1 MIADAIPV
9 NEPDDFGQPAG
20 VGPALVRRRIA
31 EIKAYERAFE
41 QWEMRAGRIVRRYR
55 DERDTHDN
63 TGIYSDNS
71 RRFNILWSNVST
83 LQPNLYLST
92 PKPEVSRRYNDADPV
107 GRTAAMILERA
118 VAFQNDVTDFDPVM
132 KAVRDDYLLPGR
144 GTAFVRY
151 RPHFGETVTP
161 RVPVTLTYGPDQ
173 QPIYLGAEGQP
184 VPLEAVKM
192 DEAGQAYIDGEA
204 YQPVVWEETF
214 PEYIPWRQFG
224 HSMAPQWEKVTL
236 VWHWQLMTREQL
248 IERFGREKGSQIPL
262 NSRPENSTDDDCQN
276 YPDVFKRAKIYEIWD
291 KVHRRVEW
299 LSMDW
304 PNDLLDVKA
313 DPLKLSGFFPCP
325 RPLYATMS
333 TDSLIPV
340 PDYIEY
346 QDQAK
351 ELDELTQRIHLLT
364 YALRMAGVYNGH
376 FAELQRLMD
385 SGAENIMIPVNE
397 WSVFATGGGMD
408 GAISWMPI
416 EQIASVLMSLIQ
428 VREKIKSDLYEITGI
443 SDIVRGQGSAAET
456 ATAQRIKGNFATL
469 RLQERQQDVQRFARD
484 ILRIEAEIIAEMF
497 SEQTLAQMTGYDL
510 SIDPNP
516 ELFKQA
522 VALLRDDKMRTFR
535 LDVETDSTIAAD
547 REQEKTDRVQFL
559 GAAGGFMSQAVAAA
573 KEVPQLAP
581 LMGKMLMFAVRGF
594 RAGRDLESSME
605 EALKTL
611 EQAPAPAPG
620 VNDNQADAAAQID
633 AQVAQMRGQAEMA
646 KAQAQVQKAQIEQQ
660 TAQID
665 ARASEMESQARLV
678 EAQARLEAAKMNA
691 QIKRLEFEAKLA
703 ALAMRGGEGGEMGGE
718 GGERGEDMDEASRT
732 VPPAQASGF

>member
-1 MIADAIPV
+1 MIADAAPV
-9 NEPDDFGQPAG
+9 DQPDDFGEPADR
-20 VGPALVRRRIA
+20 GPALVRRRIA
-31 EIKAYERAFE
+31 EIKAYERAFSL
-41 QWEMRAGRIVRRYR
+41 WEMRSNRIVKRYR

-83 LQPNLYLST
+83 LQPNLYLNT

-151 RPHFGETVTP
+151 IPHFGDKVTP
-161 RVPVTLTYGPDQ
+161 AVPLQMTIGPDQ
-173 QPIYLGAEGQP
+173 QPVYVGDEGQP
-184 VPLEAVKM
+184 IPLEMVKFSE
-192 DEAGQAYIDGEA
+192 DGQPYMDGES
-204 YQPVVWEETF
+204 YEPVVWEETY

-248 IERFGREKGSQIPL
+248 IERFGEEKGSKIPL
-262 NSRPENSTDDDCQN
+262 NSKPELSDDEDCQN
-276 YPDVFKRAKIYEIWD
+276 HPEVFKRAKIYELWD

-299 LSMDW
+299 LSMDCVD
-304 PNDLLDVKA
+304 DLLDMKE

-364 YALRMAGVYNGH
+364 YALRMAGVYNGQ
-376 FAELQRLMD
+376 FQELQRLMD

-397 WSVFATGGGMD
+397 WAAFASTGGMQ

-416 EQIASVLMSLIQ
+416 DQIASVLMNLIQ

-443 SDIVRGQGSAAET
+443 SDIVRGQSSAVET

-484 ILRIEAEIIAEMF
+484 ILRIQAEIISELF
-497 SEQTLAQMTGYDL
+497 SDQTLAQMTGYGL
-510 SIDPNP
+510 SIDANP
-516 ELFKQA
+516 EMFKQA

-535 LDVETDSTIAAD
+535 LDVESDSTIAAD
-547 REQEKTDRVQFL
+547 REQEKKDRVEFL
-559 GAAGGFMSQAVAAA
+559 QAAGGFMTQAVTAA

-594 RAGRDLESSME
+594 RAGRDMEQSME
-605 EALKTL
+605 EALKSL
-611 EQAPAPAPG
+611 EQAPQQGGGADPA
-620 VNDNQADAAAQID
+620 QAAVQQQAQVEM
-633 AQVAQMRGQAEMA
+633 QVAQVRGQAEMA
-646 KAQAQVQKAQIEQQ
+646 KAQAQVQKAQIDQQ
-660 TAQID
+660 TAQVD
-665 ARASEMESQARLV
+665 AQAAEMESQARLI
-678 EAQARLEAAKMNA
+678 EAQARLEAAKMDA
-691 QIKRLEFEAKLA
+691 QIKRMEYQAKMAQLM
-703 ALAMRGGEGGEMGGE
+703 MRTEGGEGGEIGDENAMGDVG
-718 GGERGEDMDEASRT
+718 D
-732 VPPAQASGF
+732 VAQAEENDQ